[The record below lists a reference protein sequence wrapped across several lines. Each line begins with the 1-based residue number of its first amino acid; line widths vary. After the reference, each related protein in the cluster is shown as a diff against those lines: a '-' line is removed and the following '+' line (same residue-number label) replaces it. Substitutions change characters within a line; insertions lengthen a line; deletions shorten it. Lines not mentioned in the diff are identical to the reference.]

1 MPRDRFRPLNRQ
13 LTYSGSLAPSGHA
26 VFISSPTPP
35 SPRGRRRSWAK
46 GGRRQ
51 QPRIMVMD
59 IAMPGSTGSRR
70 RRGWQG
76 LPRRAGHH
84 AVHPRQRYLSLSLRA
99 PTGALRSFPRRFQ
112 GLSSPGGQHFFLA
125 GRWFAPILQETGPS
139 YSGSVMT
146 PPVSILLVDD
156 SQAFLA
162 AAGSFLSAHSMLV
175 VIGAAP
181 SGEAGV
187 EEARALMPDLVLMD
201 LNMPGVGGL
210 EATHQ
215 GCGES
220 ASRRDPDASRG
231 RGVSGRRR

>member
-1 MPRDRFRPLNRQ
+1 
-13 LTYSGSLAPSGHA
+13 
-26 VFISSPTPP
+26 
-35 SPRGRRRSWAK
+35 
-46 GGRRQ
+46 
-51 QPRIMVMD
+51 
-59 IAMPGSTGSRR
+59 
-70 RRGWQG
+70 
-76 LPRRAGHH
+76 
-84 AVHPRQRYLSLSLRA
+84 
-99 PTGALRSFPRRFQ
+99 
-112 GLSSPGGQHFFLA
+112 
-125 GRWFAPILQETGPS
+125 
-139 YSGSVMT
+139 MT

-175 VIGAAP
+175 VIGEAP